1 MAEEQAPRR
10 PTRDDDRAGWRTHWA
25 ARRMPWRTEP
35 EIDEARQR
43 YLAERR
49 AIVPDVEQG
58 IYPFKDVEPK
68 LTRADIEWLLAAQ
81 EFGGMRGPVDWADE
95 HQRGRDGLD
104 LRGAWLQEADLSG
117 LPLARMLGGLR
128 RYERERATGEQR
140 AAAAIH
146 LERANLYDA
155 HLEDAVLSDAHLEGA
170 TLDGTFGHRT
180 HLELAKL
187 IEAHLEGAD
196 CSFARLDGAT
206 LIGVHLEGATLY
218 RADLEWTELRKAQ
231 LGGANLTRAHLER
244 ALLDNASFAGK
255 TLSTSDMGRMQ
266 AAGVK
271 LAQAVPPAD
280 LREAFFDAAT
290 SLNGVTLGN
299 EEYGWAS
306 LADVR
311 WNNANLAVVDWTR
324 PRRGMLHMRV
334 DAIELG
340 EERIARTATNRDG
353 NPKDAQTRLREYQAA
368 VRANRQLATVLRGQG
383 LNEDADRF
391 AYTAQRLQQQALRRQ
406 GFRLATLGSWLLDA
420 IAGYG
425 YRPMRSLLAY
435 VVIVVAFAV
444 LYLLNGQ
451 FAAPHLRWD
460 EALVLSIS
468 SFHGRGFFT
477 SGVSLGDTLA
487 RLAAGEAIIGLLIEI
502 TFIATFT
509 QRFFAR

>member
-58 IYPFKDVEPK
+58 IYPFKDVEPE

-104 LRGAWLQEADLSG
+104 LRGAWLRQADLSG

-128 RYERERATGEQR
+128 RHERERATGEQR

-170 TLDGTFGHRT
+170 TLGGTFGHRT

-206 LIGVHLEGATLY
+206 LIGVHLDLAVLY
-218 RADLEWTELRKAQ
+218 RADLERAELREAQ
-231 LGGANLTRAHLER
+231 LGGATLTRAHLEG
-244 ALLDNASFAGK
+244 AD
-255 TLSTSDMGRMQ
+255 LSG
-266 AAGVK
+266 
-271 LAQAVPPAD
+271 AVLGGAD
-280 LREAFFDAAT
+280 LRGCFFDSGTDLNDAAFFET
-290 SLNGVTLGN
+290 KYGSVRLG
-299 EEYGWAS
+299 
-306 LADVR
+306 DVR
-311 WNNANLAVVDWTR
+311 WGGANLALVRWSN
-324 PRRGMLHMRV
+324 RRQDQRNPV
-334 DAIELG
+334 KAIVIGDEDV
-340 EERIARTATNRDG
+340 AR
-353 NPKDAQTRLREYQAA
+353 NPKNSDGTTKTSPQRLADYENA
-368 VRANRQLATVLRGQG
+368 VRANRQLSKALRDQE
-383 LNEDADRF
+383 LNDEADRF
-391 AYTAQRLQQQALRRQ
+391 AYRARVLERQVLRRQ
-406 GFRLATLGSWLLDA
+406 RDFPRLLVWYVLDVL
-420 IAGYG
+420 AGYG
-425 YRPMRSLLAY
+425 YRTRRTFAAYLLAVFGFGIAY
-435 VVIVVAFAV
+435 YG
-444 LYLLNGQ
+444 LSR
-451 FAAPHLRWD
+451 AAGPALSPVG
-460 EALVLSIS
+460 ALVFSVT
-468 SFHGRGFFT
+468 SFHGRGFFPGGLRLDDPLT
-477 SGVSLGDTLA
+477 V
-487 RLAAGEAIIGLLIEI
+487 LAALEAFVGLIIEVS
-502 TFIATFT
+502 FIATFT